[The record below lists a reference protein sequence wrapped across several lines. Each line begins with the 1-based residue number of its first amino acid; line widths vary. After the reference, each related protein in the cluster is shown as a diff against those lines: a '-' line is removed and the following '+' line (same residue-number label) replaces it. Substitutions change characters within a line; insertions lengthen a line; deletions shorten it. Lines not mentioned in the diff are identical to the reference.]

1 MHINTDIKHDLSLY
15 PQYGHHFSF
24 ILCHK
29 PFEDRFGDVAN
40 KIYITDNEEYSKQ
53 SGAILIDNKGLDSR
67 VFGEIPF
74 WGWIA
79 QQLRDQDS
87 ASLCAYRRKIYARP
101 GIQVAQPMQLQMTL
115 LDQMAFCH
123 SPILSAACCE
133 VLPQEEIK
141 ILSGNLFF
149 PYNIFSAPKKLIQE
163 WVNFVIPRVTQIM
176 DKVGCGGTYESCL
189 EFVKNN
195 ESFTKPVDGK
205 NTDPNYQ
212 ARIGAFLS
220 ERMSS
225 IFWQLLQVPR
235 NYQQVILLEEGQKI

>member
-1 MHINTDIKHDLSLY
+1 MKINHNISLDRELY
-15 PQYGHHFSF
+15 PQYNHHYNF

-101 GIQVAQPMQLQMTL
+101 RNPSSTTNSITDDFVRPDG
-115 LDQMAFCH
+115 
-123 SPILSAACCE
+123 ILS
-133 VLPQEEIK
+133 
-141 ILSGNLFF
+141 
-149 PYNIFSAPKKLIQE
+149 
-163 WVNFVIPRVTQIM
+163 
-176 DKVGCGGTYESCL
+176 
-189 EFVKNN
+189 
-195 ESFTKPVDGK
+195 FTG
-205 NTDPNYQ
+205 
-212 ARIGAFLS
+212 IECS
-220 ERMSS
+220 
-225 IFWQLLQVPR
+225 LL
-235 NYQQVILLEEGQKI
+235 